1 MGNQEE
7 TAQPGQEKE
16 TQPPPAAPPPTSGAS
31 HRKQV
36 QLCARPQNLFVSEA
50 HRRMR
55 LASGQPPRLNGAS
68 IRFGVMN
75 ELLLREAASRTR
87 RRRQLTSPSSLPTP
101 AAASEPLQ
109 LRFALIWCPLQG
121 PWK

>member
-7 TAQPGQEKE
+7 TAQPGRRKGLNPLPL
-16 TQPPPAAPPPTSGAS
+16 PPSPTSGSS

-36 QLCARPQNLFVSEA
+36 QLCAPPQNLFVSEA
-50 HRRMR
+50 HWRMR
-55 LASGQPPRLNGAS
+55 LASGQPPRLDGAS

-87 RRRQLTSPSSLPTP
+87 RRCQLTSPSSLPTP
-101 AAASEPLQ
+101 ATASEPLQ
-109 LRFALIWCPLQG
+109 LRFALIRRPFKGPL
-121 PWK
+121 K